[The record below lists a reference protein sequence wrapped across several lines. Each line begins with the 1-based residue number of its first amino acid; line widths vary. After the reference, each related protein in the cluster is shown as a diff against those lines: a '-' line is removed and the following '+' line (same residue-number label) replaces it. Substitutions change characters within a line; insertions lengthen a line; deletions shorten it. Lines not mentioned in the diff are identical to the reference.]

1 MDQFVPMQTGD
12 APGNT
17 RHNSKMVGWILGVE
31 VEYTETKV
39 LK

>member
-1 MDQFVPMQTGD
+1 MGEFVPMQTGD
-12 APGNT
+12 VPGNP

-31 VEYTETKV
+31 VEYTGTEV